1 MAYEYEFNG
10 DADMTAQGIRAER
23 QSFGGGS
30 GIAELG
36 FNYQPG
42 TDSPWNFDLNLRGYV
57 GERQGGSFNVQATY
71 TF

>member
-1 MAYEYEFNG
+1 
-10 DADMTAQGIRAER
+10 MTAQGIRAER

-42 TDSPWNFDLNLRGYV
+42 TDSPWNFDLNLRGYA
-57 GERQGGSFNVQATY
+57 GEREGASFNVQATY